1 MELFRCKYNKRH
13 NVLSHTAGSCMRLK
27 DRHINFTLI
36 AGPYANY
43 GTY

>member
-1 MELFRCKYNKRH
+1 MELFRCKYNKRP

-27 DRHINFTLI
+27 DSPINCTLI
-36 AGPYANY
+36 AGPCANY

>member
-36 AGPYANY
+36 ASPDANY